1 MSEQTPL
8 ISAPKKRGKL
18 YALIAAGI
26 VVAIAIITAIVL
38 AVTSS
43 GGDDVAPV
51 SPGDDSDTAAAI
63 TEGKGSSADPVTIGV
78 VGASDPYWEVYK
90 DAAAAEGI
98 SIDLVDFGSY
108 ELPNPA
114 LTAGDLDL
122 NQFQHIIYLAQYNEA
137 AGADLA
143 PIGATAIYPLGLY
156 STQFGSLEEIPAG
169 STVAVPNDASNLA
182 RSLLVLQSAGLIEL
196 DGGGSIFVTLDDIKT
211 DTSKVKVIA
220 LEAALAPTSLPD
232 VAAAIINNDF
242 VEDAGLSFS
251 DAIATDDPSD
261 ANAVPYI
268 NIFAARADDANN
280 ELYLQLVDIFQST
293 QAVQDGVLEVSGNT
307 AVLLQTPVGDL
318 VDSLSTVQSDIRA
331 QG

>member
-8 ISAPKKRGKL
+8 IAAPKKRGKL
-18 YALIAAGI
+18 YVIIAAAAVVLVAVVSGI
-26 VVAIAIITAIVL
+26 VISLNNSQTNAADASG
-38 AVTSS
+38 TSS
-43 GGDDVAPV
+43 DH
-51 SPGDDSDTAAAI
+51 I
-63 TEGKGSSADPVTIGV
+63 IEGKGSPSDPVKIGV
-78 VGASDPYWEVYK
+78 VGASDPYWETYIQ
-90 DAAAAEGI
+90 ATAAEGI
-98 SIDLVDFGSY
+98 SVEIVDFGSY

-114 LTAGDLDL
+114 LTEGDLDL

-137 AGADLA
+137 ASADLA

-156 STQFGSLEEIPAG
+156 STQFDSVDEIPAG
-169 STVAVPNDASNLA
+169 STIAIPNDASNLA

-196 DGGGSIFVTLDDIKT
+196 TGGGSIFATVDDI
-211 DTSKVKVIA
+211 DTANSRVSVTT

-261 ANAVPYI
+261 PNALPYV
-268 NIFAARADDANN
+268 NVFAASSADADN
-280 ELYLQLVDIFQST
+280 ELFLKLVDIYQT
-293 QAVQDGVLEVSGNT
+293 TKAVQDGVLEVSGNT
-307 AVLLQTPVGDL
+307 AVLLQTPVSDL
-318 VDSLSTVQSDIRA
+318 VTSLEKVQSDIRD

>member
-8 ISAPKKRGKL
+8 IAAPKKRGKL

-26 VVAIAIITAIVL
+26 IVVIAIVSGIVISL
-38 AVTSS
+38 NNSQAGASDAASTSS
-43 GGDDVAPV
+43 GE
-51 SPGDDSDTAAAI
+51 I
-63 TEGKGSSADPVTIGV
+63 TDGKGSAADPVKIGV
-78 VGASDPYWEVYK
+78 VGASDPYWDVYK

-98 SIDLVDFGSY
+98 SVELVDFASY

-137 AGADLA
+137 ASADLT
-143 PIGATAIYPLGLY
+143 PVGATAIYPLGLY
-156 STQFGSLEEIPAG
+156 STQFDSVEEIPAD
-169 STVAVPNDASNLA
+169 STIAVPNDASNLA

-196 DGGGSIFVTLDDIKT
+196 DGGGSIFATLDDIKT
-211 DTSKVKVIA
+211 ETSRVKVIT

-251 DAIATDDPSD
+251 DAIATDDPND
-261 ANAVPYI
+261 ANALPYV
-268 NIFAARADDANN
+268 NVFAARSGDADN
-280 ELYLQLVDIFQST
+280 ELYLKLVEIYQT
-293 QAVQDGVLEVSGNT
+293 TAAVQGGVLEVSGNT
-307 AVLLQTPVGDL
+307 AVLLQTPVADL
-318 VDSLSTVQSDIRA
+318 VDSLAKVQSDIRT